1 VVCNTVTLTRVALD
15 SQGPVNLKKGSV
27 AYLPREEIEPYVRE
41 GKMEIIRHT

>member
-1 VVCNTVTLTRVALD
+1 MSPLLLN